1 MEHDL
6 FFNGTVK
13 KYSWSIRTGSEIV
26 KQIRAHPPAY
36 LSGGKLDI
44 KNDIESKF
52 IALHIGIYW
61 GLGVFII
68 KDNDTVNVMCD
79 SSEMYE
85 ILFNNNTT
93 DNQIINDKLHFINQL
108 VNHRNLKIKFQ
119 LIKQKNNLATKQLDI
134 DSGATSGSNSR
145 GFVY

>member
-26 KQIRAHPPAY
+26 DQIRPHPPAY
-36 LSGGKLDI
+36 LSGGKLDV

-52 IALHIGIYW
+52 IALHVGIYW

-68 KDNDTVNVMCD
+68 RDNDTINVMCD
-79 SSEMYE
+79 SNKMYE
-85 ILFNNNTT
+85 ILFNNTTT

-108 VNHRNLKIKFQ
+108 TNHRNLKINFK
-119 LIKQKNNLATKQLDI
+119 LIEEKENLATKQLSSD
-134 DSGATSGSNSR
+134 DEATIGKNSR
-145 GFVY
+145 GFV

>member
-26 KQIRAHPPAY
+26 DQIRPHPPAY
-36 LSGGKLDI
+36 LSGGKLDV

-52 IALHIGIYW
+52 IALHVGIYW

-68 KDNDTVNVMCD
+68 RDNDTINVMCD
-79 SSEMYE
+79 SNKMYE
-85 ILFNNNTT
+85 ILFNNTTT

-108 VNHRNLKIKFQ
+108 TNHRNLKINFK
-119 LIKQKNNLATKQLDI
+119 LIEEKENLSTKQLSSDNETTI
-134 DSGATSGSNSR
+134 GQNSR
-145 GFVY
+145 GFV